1 MWVPKLTESGRID
14 PTRSVPLLSSLLSIA
29 NGRHCRP
36 SSSLVLTGEGDGGGN
51 GRGKEERRKKKK
63 RRKMRKRRDYKGRAE
78 EDEVGKEGCARIG
91 SLNLNANRYNS
102 VVLTSLFREPV
113 ISLPE

>member
-1 MWVPKLTESGRID
+1 
-14 PTRSVPLLSSLLSIA
+14 
-29 NGRHCRP
+29 
-36 SSSLVLTGEGDGGGN
+36 LVLKGEGDGGGN

-63 RRKMRKRRDYKGRAE
+63 RRKMRKRRDYKGRAS

-102 VVLTSLFREPV
+102 VVLTSLFREPIELLV
-113 ISLPE
+113 MWMLLFGIGFSKPLQFF